1 MKISTVKILD
11 SLIESYPQLAECKT
25 SVYDAAQTM
34 IACYKKHGKLMI
46 CGNGGSATDSDHIVG
61 ELMKAFKL
69 DRPIDYETKKK
80 LAWLFPEDAER
91 FSVTLQRSLPAI
103 SLTGHS
109 ALITAISNDVSGD
122 MIFAQQVFGYGE
134 KTDALIALSTSGD
147 SVNIVNAVKA
157 ARLKGVTTIA
167 MTGKSGGKLKPLC
180 DFAIMVPETETY
192 RIQELHLPVYHALC
206 AMAENEFF
214 GVEG

>member
-11 SLIESYPQLAECKT
+11 FLIESYPQLEECKT
-25 SVYDAAQTM
+25 SVHNSAQAL
-34 IACYKKHGKLMI
+34 IDCYKQHGKLMI
-46 CGNGGSATDSDHIVG
+46 CGNGGSAADSDHIVG

-69 DRPIDYETKKK
+69 ERPIDYETKKK
-80 LAWLFPEDAER
+80 LAQLFPEDAEQLS
-91 FSVTLQRSLPAI
+91 FSLQKALPAI

-109 ALITAISNDVSGD
+109 ALISAISNDVSGD

-134 KTDALIALSTSGD
+134 KKDVLIALSTSGN

-157 ARLKGVTTIA
+157 AKLKGVTTIA
-167 MTGKSGGKLKPLC
+167 MTGILGGKLKSLC
-180 DFAIMVPETETY
+180 DFSITVPETETY

-214 GVEG
+214 GNEE